1 MSDYRA
7 SAPTTAVHG
16 VSAAAT
22 DPPSVWHWRA
32 ALGTGIVA
40 TVCALAAVATG
51 EVDRVTAIYYLSTML
66 ALAGVWL
73 IVRRLPWPRLLLA
86 WPLILMVGMSGAAY
100 LAPLATS
107 LCLGSLVTAFLFVG
121 LTQPRGTS
129 LVLLPFALL
138 TMALAGPLP
147 PTQEAVRLTVAGFI
161 WISAAELPAW
171 LVFRLGSA
179 HADMRRLASTD
190 SLTGLANRRMW
201 EDRLAMLLDSS
212 AGAAVLLVDLDR
224 FKDYND
230 RHGHLAG
237 DDLLVEFARVLAEL
251 TPEGDVA
258 ARWGGEEFAMTLR
271 DAETAIG
278 VAERLRCSVPAGQT
292 CSIGLA
298 VARPGESADSIMRR
312 ADAALYQA
320 KRDGRNRLVA
330 VGPVGA
336 RRGTGQMSTTTATA
350 GRTGPE
356 KEHSA

>member
-1 MSDYRA
+1 MSEHRA

-22 DPPSVWHWRA
+22 DPPSVWHRRA

-40 TVCALAAVATG
+40 TVCALAAVATS
-51 EVDRVTAIYYLSTML
+51 EVDRGTVVYYLSTML

-73 IVRRLPWPRLLLA
+73 IVRRMPWPRLLLV

-129 LVLLPFALL
+129 LLLLPFALL
-138 TMALAGPLP
+138 TMALAGRLP
-147 PTQEAVRLTVAGFI
+147 ATQALVSLTVAGFV
-161 WISAAELPAW
+161 WVSAAELPAW
-171 LVFRLGSA
+171 LVLRLGRA
-179 HADMRRLASTD
+179 HADMGRLASTD

-201 EDRLAMLLDSS
+201 EDRLAMVLDTTH
-212 AGAAVLLVDLDR
+212 GAAVLLVDLDR

-230 RHGHLAG
+230 HYGHLAG
-237 DDLLVEFARVLAEL
+237 DELLVQFARVLAEL
-251 TPEGDVA
+251 APPGDVA
-258 ARWGGEEFAMTLR
+258 ARWGGEEFAMTLH
-271 DAETAIG
+271 DAATATS
-278 VAERLRCSVPAGQT
+278 VADRLRRSVPAGQT

-320 KRDGRNRLVA
+320 KREGRDRIVA
-330 VGPVGA
+330 VGPVRP
-336 RRGTGQMSTTTATA
+336 RRGGQASGTTTAA
-350 GRTGPE
+350 GRMGPE
-356 KEHSA
+356 K

>member
-1 MSDYRA
+1 MSEHRA

-22 DPPSVWHWRA
+22 DPPSVWHRRA

-40 TVCALAAVATG
+40 TVCALAAVATS
-51 EVDRVTAIYYLSTML
+51 EVDRDTVVYYLSTML
-66 ALAGVWL
+66 ALIGVWL
-73 IVRRLPWPRLLLA
+73 VVRRMPWPRLLLV

-129 LVLLPFALL
+129 VVLLPFALL

-147 PTQEAVRLTVAGFI
+147 ATQEAVRLTVAGFI
-161 WISAAELPAW
+161 WLSAAELPAW
-171 LVFRLGSA
+171 LVFRLGRA
-179 HADMRRLASTD
+179 HADMGRLASTD

-201 EDRLAMLLDSS
+201 EDRLAMVLDTTD
-212 AGAAVLLVDLDR
+212 GAAVLLVDLDR

-230 RHGHLAG
+230 QYGHLAG
-237 DDLLVEFARVLAEL
+237 DELLVQFARVLAEL
-251 TPEGDVA
+251 APEGDVA
-258 ARWGGEEFAMTLR
+258 ARWGGEEFAMTLH
-271 DAETAIG
+271 DADTATS
-278 VAERLRCSVPAGQT
+278 VAERLRRSVPAGQT

-320 KRDGRNRLVA
+320 KRDGRDRIVA
-330 VGPVGA
+330 VGPVRP
-336 RRGTGQMSTTTATA
+336 RRGGQASGTTAAA
-350 GRTGPE
+350 GRMGPE
-356 KEHSA
+356 K